1 MDKVSTAE
9 EAISHVRDGSL
20 VALNF
25 WGPGSPYF
33 LWRALVAHSA
43 KDLIICT
50 NNYLPRSDALK
61 DKGSTD
67 PGAIVDKTNKIIA
80 PFAAIREEESSS
92 GKEIIRRVNEG
103 TLKFESMSHG
113 ILMDRLYAGAMKL
126 GGFYSPIGVG
136 TVVEEGKEK
145 RFIDGIEYIFEKPI
159 APDIG
164 LIKATK
170 ADTNGNLIYTGT
182 ARAANPMIAMAS
194 KFTIAEV
201 FEIVEPGDLDP
212 EMIVTPGIFIDKVV
226 KIPED
231 DLESKQRRIEL
242 VMERIKYRQEREAEK
257 QAQGGES

>member
-1 MDKVSTAE
+1 MDKVSSVE
-9 EAISHVRDGSL
+9 EAISSVQDGSL

-25 WGPGSPYF
+25 WGPGSPYY

-43 KDLIICT
+43 KDLTICT
-50 NNYLPRSDALK
+50 NNYVPRPDALK
-61 DKGSTD
+61 EKGSTD
-67 PGAIVDKTNKIIA
+67 PGAIIDKTNKIIA
-80 PFAAIREEESSS
+80 PFAAIREGESSS
-92 GKEIIRRVNEG
+92 ALEIIRRVKEG
-103 TLKFESMSHG
+103 SLKFESMSHG

-145 RFIDGIEYIFEKPI
+145 RTIDGIEYIFEKPI

-170 ADTNGNLIYTGT
+170 ADTHGNLIYTGT
-182 ARAANPMIAMAS
+182 ARAANPMIAMAA

-212 EMIVTPGIFIDKVV
+212 ERIVTPGVFIDKIVQ
-226 KIPED
+226 IPED
-231 DLESKQRRIEL
+231 DLESRQRRLEMI
-242 VMERIKYRQEREAEK
+242 MERIKYRQQREAEK
-257 QAQGGES
+257 LAERGA